1 MPSFSRPKSER
12 APAARFENV
21 TRGKLQAPS
30 WVASQLGTAA
40 HLPESASLKPPP
52 IPAEARVSAFPAAH
66 PANPV
71 PAAPAKDSHG
81 STPDFHAVRSSDM
94 RTGLAERLPTIPPE
108 SIPRPA
114 SIAPPPSAS
123 VNRALVEA
131 LDHAVAALGDARKKV
146 FDATALEIVEL
157 ATVIA
162 RRVIGR
168 ELSIDPGLVEGL
180 VREGIDALGQHDR
193 LVVRLGNRFAEAG
206 EALARRLQTNGTTV
220 DLVLDPELDEYGC
233 IVETNL
239 GRVDESIETR
249 LATLLEAL
257 ESDSRP
263 PGA

>member
-30 WVASQLGTAA
+30 WVASQLGPAA
-40 HLPESASLKPPP
+40 QLPESASLKPPP
-52 IPAEARVSAFPAAH
+52 LPAEARLSAFPAPTPAH
-66 PANPV
+66 HPIETQGV
-71 PAAPAKDSHG
+71 PEPSAH
-81 STPDFHAVRSSDM
+81 RSSEF

-108 SIPRPA
+108 SMPRVA
-114 SIAPPPSAS
+114 SIAPPASAS
-123 VNRALVEA
+123 VNRALVDA

-146 FDATALEIVEL
+146 FDATAAEIVEL

-168 ELSIDPGLVEGL
+168 ELSIDPSLVEGL

-220 DLVLDPELDEYGC
+220 DLVLDPELEEYGC

>member
-1 MPSFSRPKSER
+1 MPSFSRTKSER

-30 WVASQLGTAA
+30 WVASQLGPGT

-52 IPAEARVSAFPAAH
+52 IPVEARLSAFPAPTPAH
-66 PANPV
+66 HPIETQG
-71 PAAPAKDSHG
+71 APDPLAH
-81 STPDFHAVRSSDM
+81 

-108 SIPRPA
+108 SVSRTA
-114 SIAPPPSAS
+114 TIAPPPSAS
-123 VNRALVEA
+123 ANRAMVDA
-131 LDHAVAALGDARKKV
+131 LDHALAALGDARKRV
-146 FDATALEIVEL
+146 FDATATEIVEL

-220 DLVLDPELDEYGC
+220 DLVLDPELEEYGC

-263 PGA
+263 PGT